1 MFSHSFNFD
10 ATCDDNLVTPKYI
23 STLYTERSTVL
34 AKVKNVFFDNFDY
47 QKLWE
52 TITLMVCFNTFNFS
66 RLLYR
71 IFIDPM
77 FSLTWLKKNSV
88 LLFISFLLMIIGFLK
103 KFWRLK
109 KQILLKMVIAQSPV
123 YFMVLMLIS

>member
-10 ATCDDNLVTPKYI
+10 AICDNNLVTPKYI
-23 STLYTERSTVL
+23 STLYTELSTVL
-34 AKVKNVFFDNFDY
+34 AKLKKVFFDNFDY
-47 QKLWE
+47 KKLWE
-52 TITLMVCFNTFNFS
+52 TIALMLCFDSFNFS

-77 FSLTWLKKNSV
+77 FSLIWLKKNSV
-88 LLFISFLLMIIGFLK
+88 LLFISFLLMVIGFLK

-109 KQILLKMVIAQSPV
+109 KQILLKMVIARSPV
-123 YFMVLMLIS
+123 YFMALMLIS

>member
-10 ATCDDNLVTPKYI
+10 STCDDNLVAPKYI
-23 STLYTERSTVL
+23 STLHTELSTVL

-52 TITLMVCFNTFNFS
+52 TIALMVCFNSFNFS

-77 FSLTWLKKNSV
+77 FSLIWLKKKFS
-88 LLFISFLLMIIGFLK
+88 SF
-103 KFWRLK
+103 
-109 KQILLKMVIAQSPV
+109 V
-123 YFMVLMLIS
+123 Y

>member
-34 AKVKNVFFDNFDY
+34 AKVKNVFFDNVDY

-77 FSLTWLKKNSV
+77 FSLIWLNSIQFFC
-88 LLFISFLLMIIGFLK
+88 LLVFF
-103 KFWRLK
+103 
-109 KQILLKMVIAQSPV
+109 
-123 YFMVLMLIS
+123 

>member
-23 STLYTERSTVL
+23 STLHTELSTVL

-52 TITLMVCFNTFNFS
+52 TIALMVCFNSFNFS
-66 RLLYR
+66 QQIYR
-71 IFIDPM
+71 IFVVSIS
-77 FSLTWLKKNSV
+77 SL
-88 LLFISFLLMIIGFLK
+88 I
-103 KFWRLK
+103 
-109 KQILLKMVIAQSPV
+109 
-123 YFMVLMLIS
+123 